1 MIMPAKT
8 KTKTVKLKNLASA
21 TSASVQAAV
30 GKQLGKSLK
39 GGITAGIVLNDAE
52 VARLAAKPMDLAKDI
67 TKQVRAQS
75 GISVTPQVT
84 TIPGGLIMGYQ
95 LPRIMKS

>member
-1 MIMPAKT
+1 MPA

-21 TSASVQAAV
+21 TTASVQAAI

-39 GGITAGIVLNDAE
+39 GGITAGVVLNDAE
-52 VARLAAKPMDLAKDI
+52 IEQLAAKPMDLAKDI
-67 TKQVRAQS
+67 ARQVRAQS
-75 GISVTPQVT
+75 GISVTPQVAT
-84 TIPGGLIMGYQ
+84 VPGGILMGYQ